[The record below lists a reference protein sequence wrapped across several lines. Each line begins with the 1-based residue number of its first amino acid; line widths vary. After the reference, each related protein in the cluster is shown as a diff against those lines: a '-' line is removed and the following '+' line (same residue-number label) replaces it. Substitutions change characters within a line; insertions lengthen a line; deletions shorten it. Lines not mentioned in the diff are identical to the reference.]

1 MGFKSHKLFIKANYA
16 SIGAYILTKYFKS
29 KWVTQTIEVLKSHLG
44 SCLAF
49 LLRILEHST
58 LIQTIT

>member
-29 KWVTQTIEVLKSHLG
+29 KYVTQIIEVLKLHLG
-44 SCLAF
+44 S
-49 LLRILEHST
+49 
-58 LIQTIT
+58 